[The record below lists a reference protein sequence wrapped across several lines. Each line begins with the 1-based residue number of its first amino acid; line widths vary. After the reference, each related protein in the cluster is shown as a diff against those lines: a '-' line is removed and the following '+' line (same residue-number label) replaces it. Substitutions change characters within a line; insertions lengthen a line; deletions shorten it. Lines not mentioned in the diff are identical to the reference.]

1 MENLS
6 ASHYGSHRHVLDFD
20 SLEDVPECRADD
32 ILIRVVYAE
41 LNPVDLQKLGSKNGQ
56 AVTNGPLVV
65 GFGGSGIVQDVGSNI
80 AKDWKDKRVAFLCD
94 PSRPGSYAT
103 HVLVDQ
109 RLVAPVPFQLTL
121 KEAATVPLAGCTAYE
136 SLLKLGLGNDMPLR
150 GSDPTL
156 LVVGGAG
163 GVGSWTIQ
171 LARALYPNL
180 KIIATATSEPSGLW
194 CQRMGAN
201 QVIKH
206 DEIALQ
212 LQGGRRGSV
221 DYILCLAEP
230 TLALFGAL
238 SEVIRPYGSICLA
251 VAGES
256 IKSLDLSF
264 VFFKAATIT
273 TQTVFS
279 SIRTNFE
286 YIQPAVE
293 IEDLLQ
299 HVAARSAIIA
309 PLSPQLGTLAGA
321 EDWKLCLQEDGIL
334 DKLASGHAIGKLV
347 MKIGSEE

>member
-1 MENLS
+1 
-6 ASHYGSHRHVLDFD
+6 
-20 SLEDVPECRADD
+20 
-32 ILIRVVYAE
+32 
-41 LNPVDLQKLGSKNGQ
+41 
-56 AVTNGPLVV
+56 
-65 GFGGSGIVQDVGSNI
+65 
-80 AKDWKDKRVAFLCD
+80 
-94 PSRPGSYAT
+94 
-103 HVLVDQ
+103 
-109 RLVAPVPFQLTL
+109 
-121 KEAATVPLAGCTAYE
+121 
-136 SLLKLGLGNDMPLR
+136 LGLENDMPLR

-171 LARALYPNL
+171 LARVLYPNL
-180 KIIATATSEPSGLW
+180 KIVATATSEPSGLW
-194 CQRMGAN
+194 CQRMGVN
-201 QVIKH
+201 QVI
-206 DEIALQ
+206 INTMRLRYSYRGR
-212 LQGGRRGSV
+212 QGSA

-230 TLALFGAL
+230 TPALFAAL

-251 VAGES
+251 VAGEA

-273 TQTVFS
+273 TVTLFS

-299 HVAARSAIIA
+299 HVAARSVIVA
-309 PLSPQLGTLAGA
+309 PLSPQLGALAGA
-321 EDWKLCLQEDGIL
+321 DDWKLCLQEDGIL